1 MGIKIKDNA
10 GIGYRDILD
19 GTLRDLQ
26 DRYNISRHDARFLFA
41 NALCRSCVYDELIST
56 CDVLMGKYNDKEED
70 KNDKN

>member
-41 NALCRSCVYDELIST
+41 NTLCRSCVYDELIST
-56 CDVLMGKYNDKEED
+56 CDVLMGKYNDDKEDE
-70 KNDKN
+70 ND